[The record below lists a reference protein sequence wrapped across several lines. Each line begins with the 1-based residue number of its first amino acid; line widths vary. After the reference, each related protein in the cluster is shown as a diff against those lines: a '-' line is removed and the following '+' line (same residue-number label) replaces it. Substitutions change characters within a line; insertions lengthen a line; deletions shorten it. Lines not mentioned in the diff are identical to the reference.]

1 MPKKFQNMKVL
12 RLSLVF
18 ALVATMFCSSYV
30 VVLGASATSNDSE
43 RSPVSFEEFCQM
55 YAMYV
60 SNGDVAEYERMY
72 NVMISAGLTTGVP
85 VDIPVASEP
94 PVVVSLEEYQNMSPS
109 EVNER
114 LVVQIGE
121 YEYILASALNESR
134 SAGTQ
139 IGD

>member
-1 MPKKFQNMKVL
+1 MLKRFSNLKLL

-18 ALVATMFCSSYV
+18 AFVVAMVCSSFGA
-30 VVLGASATSNDSE
+30 VLATSDVSNGSQ
-43 RSPVSFEEFCQM
+43 RPVSFEEFCQM

-60 SNGDVAEYERMY
+60 SNGDAAEYERMY
-72 NVMISAGLTTGVP
+72 KMMISAGLTTGVP